1 MPRTIELGL
10 RSLWRACTM
19 FSGAFADRLLQ
30 RCFVLRKP
38 ARALLHGEFEVTA
51 ALLDHAIERAAQYL
65 MAQQRDDGSLRGF
78 CLYPGASTSWITAHV
93 CFVVE
98 SVPALDR
105 LARRA
110 AEYLAASGADDGGWG
125 YNRRVA
131 VDCDST
137 AQALMVLQRYAIPYP
152 DFLLLKLAAA
162 QAACGGF
169 PTYPPSTPDAPLN
182 GWQSAHADVAAMVVE
197 CLRRAGGHEARV
209 ARGEA
214 WLVQACVDGVL
225 PAYWWSD
232 DAYALWLQA
241 RTGSLTITAAPA
253 LRALLDSPLGCP
265 QLAMALTAAV
275 SLGNFEPRAY
285 AAVRRLLAAQLVD
298 GSWPC
303 GPCLR
308 VTSPHYRDAGQA
320 VSGMVVADRRRVF
333 ATAHAVAALQCARNY
348 FAIDSHSK
356 VCR

>member
-1 MPRTIELGL
+1 
-10 RSLWRACTM
+10 M
-19 FSGAFADRLLQ
+19 FSGACVDRLLE

-38 ARALLHGEFEVTA
+38 ARGLLHGEFEVTA
-51 ALLDHAIERAAQYL
+51 ALLDHAIERAAHYL
-65 MAQQRDDGSLRGF
+65 LGEQRDDGSVRGF

-98 SVPALDR
+98 SVPALYP

-137 AQALMVLQRYAIPYP
+137 AQALMALQRYAIPYP

-162 QAACGGF
+162 QAAGGGF
-169 PTYPPSTPDAPLN
+169 PTYPPAMPDAPRD
-182 GWQSAHADVAAMVVE
+182 GWQSTHADVSAMVVE
-197 CLRRAGGHEARV
+197 CLRRAGGHGSRV
-209 ARGEA
+209 AHCEA

-253 LRALLDSPLGCP
+253 LRALFDSALGCP

-275 SLGNFEPRAY
+275 TLGSFEPEVN
-285 AAVRRLLAAQLVD
+285 AAVRRMLAAQLAD

-308 VTSPHYRDAGQA
+308 VTSPQYRDAGQA
-320 VSGMVVADRRRVF
+320 ASGMVVADRQRVF
-333 ATAHAVAALQCARNY
+333 STAHAVAAVQCVRSY
-348 FAIDSHSK
+348 FETDDHSK
-356 VCR
+356 VCRQ